1 MSSTVR
7 AWEVERGLGIASLRH
22 THREIATPGPGEVRV
37 QLRAAA
43 LNARDLWMPDSGSGR
58 VVPVSDGAGVVVAIG
73 EGATP
78 WRVGD
83 RVAPLFYPDWKDGPP
98 LPALVARS
106 LGGAIDGV
114 LRDEMIVSASGLIA
128 IPDDVD
134 DVTAATL
141 PCAGL
146 TAWNA
151 LFVAGNARA
160 NNTVLLLGTG
170 GVSILA
176 LQLAKA
182 AGLRVV
188 ITSSDDAK
196 LERARALGA
205 DATIN
210 YRSHPEWQYEV
221 QAMTDGGADLA
232 LDIGGE
238 HTLGR
243 SIASVRPGGTVAM
256 IGGVSGGFGAR
267 IEPFALAGGAKRL
280 VGVLVGNRTMM
291 GDLVAFV
298 AKHRVRPVIDRTFG
312 FDEARSAFEHLASG
326 RHFGKIAIQGFGPGQ

>member
-1 MSSTVR
+1 MSTR
-7 AWEVERGLGIASLRH
+7 AWEVERGAGVGSLRQ
-22 THREIATPGPGEVRV
+22 THRDDIAPGPGEVRIA
-37 QLRAAA
+37 LRAAT
-43 LNARDLWMPDSGSGR
+43 LNARDLWMPDSGTGR
-58 VVPVSDGAGVVVAIG
+58 VVPVSDGAGVVEAIG
-73 EGATP
+73 EGVTQ
-78 WRVGD
+78 WRAGD
-83 RVAPLFYPDWKDGPP
+83 RVIPLFYPEWHDGPP
-98 LPALVARS
+98 MPAFVARS
-106 LGGAIDGV
+106 LGGGIDGV
-114 LRDEMIVSASGLIA
+114 LRDSMIASASGVIA
-128 IPDDVD
+128 IPDEVD
-134 DVTAATL
+134 DVSAAAL

-151 LFVAGNARA
+151 LFVAGGARTGD
-160 NNTVLLLGTG
+160 TVLLLGTG

-182 AGLRVV
+182 AGLRV
-188 ITSSDDAK
+188 ILTSSDDAK

-205 DATIN
+205 DTTIN
-210 YRSHPEWQYEV
+210 YRTHPEWQHEV
-221 QAMTDGGADLA
+221 QAMTDGGTDLA

-298 AKHRVRPVIDRTFG
+298 AKHRVRPVIDRTFD
-312 FDEARSAFEHLASG
+312 FDEARSAFAHLASG
-326 RHFGKIAIQGFGPGQ
+326 QHFGKVAIQGFDSGQ